1 MPFSDSEEYNL
12 IDQLAEE
19 FAEQL
24 AAASGPRSRSTS
36 IATRRSPT

>member
-12 IDQLAEE
+12 IDQLARNSRSGS
-19 FAEQL
+19 